1 MLKKLYLAH
10 VREVDD
16 YTRKLFDILA
26 ARQLLQDTVIMI
38 TSDHGEEFNEHGG
51 LSHDGK
57 FYSELIRTPLVVCN
71 YDAEKGAVCDKL
83 VSGIDIAP
91 TIVDLFGLD
100 PEPNFQGHSFL
111 PVNGFPDKGCFGEA
125 IGKLSHKIQPTD
137 RPTYYYCEAGLI
149 IIYREEDD
157 KWELYDLQADP
168 GEVNNIIETS
178 PQAVEMKEKLKPR
191 IGRNTK

>member
-1 MLKKLYLAH
+1 LYLAH

-26 ARQLLQDTVIMI
+26 ARQLLRDTVVMI

-71 YDAEKGAVCDKL
+71 YDAEKDAVCDKL

-111 PVNGFPDKGCFGEA
+111 PVDGFPDKGCFGEA

-137 RPTYYYCEAGLI
+137 RPAYYYCEGDLI
-149 IIYREEDD
+149 IFYREEDD

-178 PQAVEMKEKLKPR
+178 PRTAKMKEKLKPR
-191 IGRNTK
+191 IGRNTN